1 LTEFSARTVQPG
13 LPAPG
18 APAQA
23 WNTWDANWP
32 ASLVH
37 LASGSCVRIGAYSAS
52 AGSYTAFPWSA
63 DYTLGTHRVDGGLIE
78 AEFSHAGTALSLR
91 AEAVGEH
98 AVHAELRVSGLQEWG
113 LRFWVVLEFGSW
125 GDGGP
130 ATQLLV
136 PDGEHAYTDPP
147 VAIMEDPHGLSA
159 ALCTLERPVDARL
172 SAQWGAVGRAMER
185 FGYYARPRPPEQ
197 GRLAVFRF
205 ITAEPVI
212 TFAVAAGED
221 PAAALES
228 ARRALAVGP
237 AARPAPAVPDG
248 PESHPTAGPDGPES
262 HPTAGPDGAGPE
274 PGNHAAVRDVLGWNT
289 VWDRRN
295 GRAYTASTRAWIE
308 QKFGGF
314 GVWQIDG
321 FLHAVL
327 AAHLGESWL
336 AWANVDAVLAGRSA
350 EGNLAAL
357 AAGSTYWQDRSHP
370 PYGAHVLWTVQ
381 AMVPDGGQLSQAAGI
396 LLRAFD
402 WWFEARDGNRN
413 GVLEYGSSPAGDG
426 HFVHT
431 RQAAMDESANDNSPV
446 YDGTR
451 FDLATHTLDLE
462 DVGLNSL
469 LVHEGQLL
477 AGLLEA
483 DGGASWAGETPDGRA
498 SWAGETPD
506 GRTEARRV
514 ADRAAALAEAV
525 RTRLWDP
532 EREIFAGRRW
542 DGRFTASLSP
552 TSFYPLLAG
561 IATREQ
567 AEAMVARWLTDPGRF
582 GGDWPVAG
590 TPHEDPAAAD
600 NVYWRGRTWPCFNY
614 AVYLGLRRY
623 RFDAEASWLAAR
635 GQELFDRGWAKRR
648 SYENFN
654 QRTGEGG
661 DSPDAEPFYTWGA
674 LLPYLADADLIGV
687 DPWDGVTFGRQGSDE
702 AAASTSIGGMALEV
716 RLTAGSTVLSR
727 AGHVLLTAGL
737 RGRFRRLE
745 ITPGR
750 LAAEIPPA
758 AGPATLEVTLEP
770 PVTVV
775 RVDGTALPSD
785 RLEHS
790 AAGSAGPTGS
800 AGLVSVRLDPAD
812 HPRHVEFLA

>member
-1 LTEFSARTVQPG
+1 LK
-13 LPAPG
+13 
-18 APAQA
+18 A

-37 LASGSCVRIGAYSAS
+37 LGSGACVRIGAYSAS

-63 DYTLGTHRVDGGLIE
+63 DYTLGTHRVDGGMIE

-98 AVHAELRVSGLQEWG
+98 AVRAELRVSGLQEWG
-113 LRFWVVLEFGSW
+113 LRFWVVLEFGAW
-125 GDGGP
+125 GDSGP

-147 VAIMEDPHGLSA
+147 VAIMEDPQALSAAHTSAAHMSA

-172 SAQWGAVGRAMER
+172 SGQWGAVGRAMER

-197 GRLAVFRF
+197 GRLAAFRF

-221 PAAALES
+221 PAAALDS
-228 ARRALAVGP
+228 ARRALAISP
-237 AARPAPAVPDG
+237 PARPAA
-248 PESHPTAGPDGPES
+248 AR
-262 HPTAGPDGAGPE
+262 PE
-274 PGNHAAVRDVLGWNT
+274 PGNHAAVRDILGWNT

-295 GRAYTASTRAWIE
+295 GRPYTASTRAWIE

-446 YDGTR
+446 HDGAR

-483 DGGASWAGETPDGRA
+483 DGRGADAARA
-498 SWAGETPD
+498 
-506 GRTEARRV
+506 
-514 ADRAAALAEAV
+514 ADRAAALAQAV

-532 EREIFAGRRW
+532 EREIFAGRLW

-552 TSFYPLLAG
+552 VSFYPLLAG

-567 AEAMVARWLTDPGRF
+567 AEAMVARWLTDPHRF

-702 AAASTSIGGMALEV
+702 AAASTSVGGMALEV
-716 RLTAGSTVLSR
+716 RLTADSTVLSR

-750 LAAEIPPA
+750 LAAELPPA
-758 AGPATLEVTLEP
+758 AAPATLQVTLDP

-775 RVDGTALPSD
+775 RLDGVALPTDQLDHATPS
-785 RLEHS
+785 S
-790 AAGSAGPTGS
+790 AGPAGPGPAGPGPAGPGSAGPGS
-800 AGLVSVRLDPAD
+800 VAAAGPGPGSPGSVSVRLEPAA
-812 HPRHVEFLA
+812 HPRHIEFLA